1 MAPGSRSMTAC
12 RPAADTRKDPD
23 PYGTYIERIAES
35 GNRIAVWVK
44 QADLTDNL
52 RPCQDCPEH
61 LRPRYAKALEH
72 LGQDP
77 GDSGDGEGRPVV

>member
-52 RPCQDCPEH
+52 RPCQNCPEH